1 MARALLM
8 PHPLML
14 LRPGSTALAL
24 LAASGWCSRPVR
36 HEREVVAALGEP
48 LLAAHPASEAG
59 LRALCRQ
66 LARYWFAGGRRLLP
80 IVALASLAE
89 RTLDLARAFAA
100 LRARTLLIDADLRS
114 PQLHARLGVPRAAGL
129 ADALQGRDMR
139 VAFVESENFAFLPA
153 GRVRGEPLE
162 LLSRDGLGPLLR
174 AAAEPFDVALIAP
187 APLERGPDFEIF
199 AALAGGALV
208 LVPGSA
214 CAAELRVLKA
224 RLARCAARV
233 VATVLERG

>member
-1 MARALLM
+1 MARALLV

-24 LAASGWCSRPVR
+24 LAASGWSNRPVR

-59 LRALCRQ
+59 LCALCRQ

-80 IVALASLAE
+80 IVALASQAPRALQ
-89 RTLDLARAFAA
+89 LARAFAV
-100 LRARTLLIDADLRS
+100 LGARTLLVDADLRS
-114 PQLHARLGVPRAAGL
+114 PRLHAYLGVPRGNGL
-129 ADALQGRDMR
+129 ADALDGRAMR
-139 VAFVESENFAFLPA
+139 VAVVESENLAVLPA
-153 GRVRGEPLE
+153 GRVRAEPLE
-162 LLSRDGLGPLLR
+162 LLSRDCLGPVLR
-174 AAAEPFDVALIAP
+174 AAAEPFDVALIAT

-208 LVPGSA
+208 LVPEGAGAS
-214 CAAELRVLKA
+214 ELRALRA

-233 VATVLERG
+233 VATILERG

>member
-1 MARALLM
+1 MACGLLVS
-8 PHPLML
+8 HPLML
-14 LRPGSTALAL
+14 LRLGSTALAL
-24 LAASGWCSRPVR
+24 LGATGWRSRPVR

-80 IVALASLAE
+80 VVGLASHAE

-100 LRARTLLIDADLRS
+100 LRARTLLVDADLRS
-114 PQLHARLGVPRAAGL
+114 PQLHARLGVPRANGF
-129 ADALQGRDMR
+129 ADALEGRGMR
-139 VAFVESENFAFLPA
+139 TAFIESENLALLPA
-153 GRVRGEPLE
+153 GRARADPLE
-162 LLSRDGLGPLLR
+162 LLSRDRLGPLLR
-174 AAAEPFDVALIAP
+174 AAAGPFDVALIAT

-208 LVPGSA
+208 VVPGGA
-214 CAAELRVLKA
+214 CAAELRALKA

-233 VATVLERG
+233 VAIVLERG

>member
-1 MARALLM
+1 MARALLVS
-8 PHPLML
+8 HPLML
-14 LRPGSTALAL
+14 LRLSSSALAL
-24 LAASGWCSRPVR
+24 LAASDGCRRPVR

-59 LRALCRQ
+59 LRALSRQ

-80 IVALASLAE
+80 IVALGQQAARSLQ
-89 RTLDLARAFAA
+89 LARAFVA
-100 LRARTLLIDADLRS
+100 LGARTLLVDADLRS
-114 PQLHARLGVPRAAGL
+114 PRIHAHLGVPRGNGL
-129 ADALQGRDMR
+129 ADALDGRAMR
-139 VAFVESENFAFLPA
+139 VALVESGNLGVLPA

-162 LLSRDGLGPLLR
+162 LLSREGLGPLLR
-174 AAAEPFDVALIAP
+174 AAAEPFDVALVAT

-208 LVPGSA
+208 LVPEGAGAS
-214 CAAELRVLKA
+214 ELRALRA
-224 RLARCAARV
+224 RLARCSARV